1 MVNLGSLKY
10 RYNIPLIYV
19 YTDFIILDT
28 LYWDTHCRVHLPQ
41 KRVINLHWRF
51 LDGRLHFLLALQTEV
66 HFGLAFFETWVLQC
80 LHKGPGIRNWFPLFS
95 LFFTQKSL
103 SPHWIVFYFKS
114 SKQDFNVCKHWLQ
127 ILSII
132 WVPCSLQPPRAKLTS
147 KISPPINHVNQ
158 TPLFISIQV
167 YLSISGNQ
175 FIRWLIRHYIPTIC
189 YTAQLINVA
198 TAPTYLECYANCIA
212 RVSSVTK
219 AFLQFFM
226 CTLDSPNWENFEKKH
241 FCQS

>member
-10 RYNIPLIYV
+10 RYNIPLNIF

-28 LYWDTHCRVHLPQ
+28 LHWDTHCRVHLPQ

-80 LHKGPGIRNWFPLFS
+80 LHKGPGIRTWPPFLSFIPYFPSILV
-95 LFFTQKSL
+95 LI
-103 SPHWIVFYFKS
+103 PHWKVFYLKS

-147 KISPPINHVNQ
+147 KISPPVNHTNT

-167 YLSISGNQ
+167 YLPKSGNQ
-175 FIRWLIRHYIPTIC
+175 SIDDQFVT
-189 YTAQLINVA
+189 TFQL
-198 TAPTYLECYANCIA
+198 Y
-212 RVSSVTK
+212 VTP
-219 AFLQFFM
+219 
-226 CTLDSPNWENFEKKH
+226 PNL
-241 FCQS
+241 